1 VNLPAPVATAVPG
14 LEEVFRKY
22 RDTVYRT
29 CLRYLKEPGD
39 AEDLTQEV
47 FIKLHRKLPEFRGD
61 SSLTT
66 WIYRIAVNTCIDF
79 LRTRRTFVE
88 YGDEAALAMLE
99 PNLAPGA
106 DAALAKVDLARLLD
120 QTDDRT
126 REILFLALAEG
137 CSYTEVGELVGM
149 TKWAVSKIVVRFQ
162 GRVQERKKAWFQELF
177 SKEAK

>member
-1 VNLPAPVATAVPG
+1 MNAAAQVPS

-29 CLRYLKEPGD
+29 CLRYLRDAGD

-47 FIKLHRKLPEFRGD
+47 FVKLHRKLPEFRGD

-79 LRTRRTFVE
+79 LRTRKAHVE
-88 YGDEAALAMLE
+88 YGDEELHPAVE
-99 PNLAPGA
+99 RNLASGA
-106 DAALAKVDLARLLD
+106 DASLAKIDLGRLLE
-120 QTDDRT
+120 QTDPRT
-126 REILFLALAEG
+126 REILFLSLAEG
-137 CSYTEVGELVGM
+137 CSYQEVGEMVGM

-162 GRVQERKKAWFQELF
+162 DRIQERKKAWFQELF
-177 SKEAK
+177 SRGAR